1 VGGSVVL
8 MVADAAFTSIGLNS
22 FIAVVQKLEKSI
34 GISHKQPNAEAYD
47 RALLSKLQFRL
58 NPAGD
63 AL

>member
-1 VGGSVVL
+1 